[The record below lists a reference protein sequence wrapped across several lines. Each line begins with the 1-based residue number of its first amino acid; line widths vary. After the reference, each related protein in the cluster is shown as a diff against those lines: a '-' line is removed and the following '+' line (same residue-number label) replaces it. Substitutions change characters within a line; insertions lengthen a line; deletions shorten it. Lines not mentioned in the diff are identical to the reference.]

1 MTWHAT
7 SSRPYPS
14 ANGRRSSGFQ
24 NLYQHHYNG
33 EQQEEVPMELETPAR
48 FALASR
54 RRDGIRMREG
64 TGRTITARSFTLKLN
79 IVPPSMQR
87 GSHRQSQQLQPWR
100 EQEAAAAA
108 ELENVLQD
116 GDGGSGGAER
126 LNSAGGS
133 VDGPGGD
140 DPGGS
145 GSSVGPGAARAAM
158 PMPVAAMPR
167 APRQHTPQLG
177 AREPRANFTAD
188 LGRDWC
194 IALATS

>member
-1 MTWHAT
+1 MRWMTWHAT

-108 ELENVLQD
+108 ELEGV
-116 GDGGSGGAER
+116 GGSGGAER